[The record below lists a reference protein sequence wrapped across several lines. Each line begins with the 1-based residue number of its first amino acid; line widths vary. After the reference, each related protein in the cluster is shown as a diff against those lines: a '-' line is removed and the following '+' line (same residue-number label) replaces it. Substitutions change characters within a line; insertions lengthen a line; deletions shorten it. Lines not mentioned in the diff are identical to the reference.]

1 MEDDMTTAENQVIDF
16 SNPPTAYGYDDSG
29 LFTHSETCSPDPLES
44 EQKGE
49 AVWLIPANAT
59 LIEPP
64 ASIEKH
70 VRVFKNGVWTQV
82 EDNRGTEYWLPG
94 DTWQTEPR
102 KMEDLGPLPD
112 GSLLERPEKPFS
124 QLKIEKLNEIN
135 VIYQQAIATLTP
147 TYPDDERL
155 TFDKQEQE
163 ARSWLADNS
172 TPTPFVDAL
181 AAGRQ
186 MDKAELV
193 SRIIAK
199 ADAFAIAS
207 GLLTGQR
214 QRYEDLLDVAETA
227 EDVAAIVPQYSLPGM
242 EAQA

>member
-1 MEDDMTTAENQVIDF
+1 MENAANEEKVTIDF
-16 SNPPTAYGYDDSG
+16 SNPPLSYSYDENG
-29 LFTHSETCSPDPLES
+29 IFTQTETCSPDPLES
-44 EQKGE
+44 EIKGE

-64 ASIEKH
+64 AAVEKH
-70 VRVFKNGVWTQV
+70 VRVFKNDVWELK
-82 EDNRGTEYWLPG
+82 EDNRGVKYWLPG

-102 KMEDLGPLPD
+102 EMKDLGPLPD
-112 GSLLERPEKPFS
+112 GALLERPEKPFS

-135 VIYQQAIATLTP
+135 ALYQQAIATLTP

-163 ARSWLADNS
+163 ARAWLADNS

-186 MDKAELV
+186 MDKSELIG
-193 SRIIAK
+193 RIIAK

-214 QRYEDLLDVAETA
+214 QRYEDLLDVAETPEA
-227 EDVAAIVPQYSLPGM
+227 VAAIVPQYSLPGT

>member
-1 MEDDMTTAENQVIDF
+1 MPTFYSPEGNPEIWSKRPAGYLTPEEWSAAHPAPEPVPEPLDVIK
-16 SNPPTAYGYDDSG
+16 ARK
-29 LFTHSETCSPDPLES
+29 LE
-44 EQKGE
+44 
-49 AVWLIPANAT
+49 
-59 LIEPP
+59 
-64 ASIEKH
+64 
-70 VRVFKNGVWTQV
+70 
-82 EDNRGTEYWLPG
+82 
-94 DTWQTEPR
+94 
-102 KMEDLGPLPD
+102 
-112 GSLLERPEKPFS
+112 
-124 QLKIEKLNEIN
+124 EIN
-135 VIYQQAIATLTP
+135 NSYQQAIATLTP

-172 TPTPFVDAL
+172 ASTPFVDAL

-199 ADAFAIAS
+199 ADAFALAS
-207 GLLTGQR
+207 GSLTGQR

-242 EAQA
+242 EV

>member
-1 MEDDMTTAENQVIDF
+1 METAASEEKVIDF
-16 SNPPTAYGYDDSG
+16 SNPPLSYSYDENG
-29 LFTHSETCSPDPLES
+29 IFTQTETCSPDPLES
-44 EQKGE
+44 EIKGE

-64 ASIEKH
+64 AAVEKH
-70 VRVFKNGVWTQV
+70 VRVFKNGAWAQV
-82 EDNRGTEYWLPG
+82 EDNRGVKYWLPG

-102 KMEDLGPLPD
+102 EMKDLGPLPD
-112 GSLLERPEKPFS
+112 GALLERPEKPFS

-135 VIYQQAIATLTP
+135 AAYQQAIATLTP

-163 ARSWLADNS
+163 ARAWLADNS
-172 TPTPFVDAL
+172 TSTPFVDAL

-193 SRIIAK
+193 KRIIAK
-199 ADAFAIAS
+199 ADAFALAS
-207 GLLTGQR
+207 GSLTGQR
-214 QRYEDLLDVAETA
+214 QRYEDLLDAAETP

-242 EAQA
+242 KAQA

>member
-49 AVWLIPANAT
+49 AVWLAPAHAT
-59 LIEPP
+59 LTAPP
-64 ASIEKH
+64 SETGKVA
-70 VRVFKNGVWTQV
+70 VWNGEAWELK
-82 EDNRGTEYWLPG
+82 EDNRGVKYWLPG
-94 DTWQTEPR
+94 DDWQTEPR
-102 KMEDLGPLPD
+102 DMKDLGPLPD
-112 GSLLERPEKPFS
+112 GAMLDRPEKPFS

-135 VIYQQAIATLTP
+135 TAYQQAIATLTP

-155 TFDKQEQE
+155 TFDKQESE
-163 ARSWLADNS
+163 ARTWLADNS
-172 TPTPFVDAL
+172 ASTPFIDAL

-199 ADAFAIAS
+199 ADAFALAS
-207 GLLTGQR
+207 GSLTGQR
-214 QRYEDLLDVAETA
+214 QRYEDMLDVAETA
-227 EDVAAIVPQYSLPGM
+227 DAVAAIVPEYSLPGM